1 MTKYK
6 KSNYFEIIDNF
17 YLFFGQSEMTINNY
31 RIDSD
36 NLTKIHVICPHC
48 KKSKFIKI
56 PTNIIIESKN
66 VTTISIPLNHV
77 CEHSFQIF
85 VDKNFAIR
93 GYQRVD
99 FDISNFEIYSDGAD
113 SKGED
118 LLITYNFSVIIKKIV
133 QLIRENINIKG
144 IFGGLVLTESG
155 NLIFSSLPS
164 EISLNM
170 IRKIELQKSF
180 PTSVNQIFL
189 ILSNNQKII
198 SSTLVID
205 NVKLI
210 ITLCFSVEMDYNTA
224 NYYMLELKKNV
235 LLSSKIDSSQN
246 IYWLH
251 SIISQ
256 SNDLDSEEFFLDS
269 LGIKI
274 QKSVVTNINEIEEI
288 LKTKDYDGKVFLNE
302 RYVRLMEGLM
312 WTLTD
317 ALLIISNLNMF

>member
-1 MTKYK
+1 MT
-6 KSNYFEIIDNF
+6 NNINGID
-17 YLFFGQSEMTINNY
+17 Y
-31 RIDSD
+31 D
-36 NLTKIHVICPHC
+36 NLAKIHVVCPHC
-48 KKSKFIKI
+48 NKSKIIKI
-56 PTNIIIESKN
+56 PANIIYESKN

-85 VDKNFAIR
+85 VDKHFVVR

-99 FDISNFEIYSDGAD
+99 FDISNFEIYSDGSD

-118 LLITYNFSVIIKKIV
+118 LLITYHFSVIIKKIV

-180 PTSVNQIFL
+180 PPTINQIFL
-189 ILSNNQKII
+189 TLSNNQKII
-198 SSTLVID
+198 SSTITIE
-205 NVKLI
+205 NIKII
-210 ITLCFSVEMDYNTA
+210 ITLCFSIEMDYNTA
-224 NYYMLELKKNV
+224 NYYMLELKKNT
-235 LLSSKIDSSQN
+235 LLSSKIDSSQT
-246 IYWLH
+246 IYWLY

-256 SNDLDSEEFFLDS
+256 SIDLDSDELLLDS

-274 QKSVVTNINEIEEI
+274 QKSVVNNINEIEDI
-288 LKTKDYDGKVFLNE
+288 LKTKDYEGKVFLSE

-312 WTLTD
+312 WTVSD

>member
-6 KSNYFEIIDNF
+6 KSNCYVILDNF
-17 YLFFGQSEMTINNY
+17 YFLILGLSEMIKSNTGVEY
-31 RIDSD
+31 D
-36 NLTKIHVICPHC
+36 NLTKIHVTCPHC

-56 PTNIIIESKN
+56 PANIILESSN
-66 VTTISIPLNHV
+66 LTTISIPLNYM

-85 VDKNFAIR
+85 VDKNFVLR

-99 FDISNFEIYSDGAD
+99 FDISNFEIYSDGTD

-133 QLIRENINIKG
+133 QLIRENINIRG
-144 IFGGLVLTESG
+144 IFGGLVLTELG

-180 PTSVNQIFL
+180 PTTINQVFL
-189 ILSNNQKII
+189 ILSNNQKIA
-198 SSTLVID
+198 SSTIIID

-224 NYYMLELKKNV
+224 NYYLLELKKNI
-235 LLSSKIDSSQN
+235 LFHSIKDSSQN
-246 IYWLH
+246 IFWLH
-251 SIISQ
+251 SIISR
-256 SNDLDSEEFFLDS
+256 SDLDSDEIFLDS
-269 LGIKI
+269 LGIKL
-274 QKSVVTNINEIEEI
+274 QKPVVTNINEIEGI
-288 LKTKDYDGKVFLNE
+288 LKTKDYEGKVFISE
-302 RYVRLMEGLM
+302 RYVRMMEGLM
-312 WTLTD
+312 WTLKD

>member
-1 MTKYK
+1 
-6 KSNYFEIIDNF
+6 
-17 YLFFGQSEMTINNY
+17 MTISNIGTEY
-31 RIDSD
+31 D
-36 NLTKIHVICPHC
+36 NLAKIHVTCPHC
-48 KKSKFIKI
+48 NTSKFIKI
-56 PTNIIIESKN
+56 PTNIINESSHL
-66 VTTISIPLNHV
+66 TTISIPLNHI

-85 VDKNFAIR
+85 VDNHFVIR

-99 FDISNFEIYSDGAD
+99 FDISNFEIYQNGSD

-118 LLITYNFSVIIKKIV
+118 LLITYNFSVIIKKMI

-144 IFGGLVLTESG
+144 IFGGLILTESG
-155 NLIFSSLPS
+155 NLIFSSFPN

-170 IRKIELQKSF
+170 IRKIEIQKSF
-180 PTSVNQIFL
+180 PTIMNQIFL

-198 SSTLVID
+198 CSTIIID

-210 ITLCFSVEMDYNTA
+210 FTLCFSLEMDYNTA
-224 NYYMLELKKNV
+224 NYYMLELKKNI
-235 LLSSKIDSSQN
+235 LLYSTIDSSHN

-251 SIISQ
+251 SIISR
-256 SNDLDSEEFFLDS
+256 NDLDTDEYFLDS

-274 QKSVVTNINEIEEI
+274 QKSVVSNINEIEGI
-288 LKTKDYDGKVFLNE
+288 LKTKDYEGKVYVSE

-312 WTLTD
+312 WTLND

>member
-1 MTKYK
+1 
-6 KSNYFEIIDNF
+6 
-17 YLFFGQSEMTINNY
+17 MTISN
-31 RIDSD
+31 IEGESD
-36 NLTKIHVICPHC
+36 KLAKIHVTCPHC
-48 KKSKFIKI
+48 NTSKFIKI
-56 PTNIIIESKN
+56 PTNIINESSHL
-66 VTTISIPLNHV
+66 TTISIPLNHI

-85 VDKNFAIR
+85 VDNHFVIR

-99 FDISNFEIYSDGAD
+99 FDISNFEIYQDGSD

-118 LLITYNFSVIIKKIV
+118 LLITYNFSVIIKKMI

-164 EISLNM
+164 EISINM
-170 IRKIELQKSF
+170 IRKMEIQKSF
-180 PTSVNQIFL
+180 PKTINQIFL

-210 ITLCFSVEMDYNTA
+210 FTLCFSLEMDYNTA
-224 NYYMLELKKNV
+224 NYYMLELKKNI
-235 LLSSKIDSSQN
+235 LLYSIIDSSQN

-256 SNDLDSEEFFLDS
+256 SIDLDSDEYFLDS

-274 QKSVVTNINEIEEI
+274 QKSVVSNINEIEGI
-288 LKTKDYDGKVFLNE
+288 LKTNDYEGKVYVSE

-312 WTLTD
+312 WTLND

>member
-1 MTKYK
+1 
-6 KSNYFEIIDNF
+6 
-17 YLFFGQSEMTINNY
+17 
-31 RIDSD
+31 
-36 NLTKIHVICPHC
+36 
-48 KKSKFIKI
+48 
-56 PTNIIIESKN
+56 
-66 VTTISIPLNHV
+66 
-77 CEHSFQIF
+77 
-85 VDKNFAIR
+85 
-93 GYQRVD
+93 
-99 FDISNFEIYSDGAD
+99 
-113 SKGED
+113 
-118 LLITYNFSVIIKKIV
+118 
-133 QLIRENINIKG
+133 
-144 IFGGLVLTESG
+144 
-155 NLIFSSLPS
+155 
-164 EISLNM
+164 M

-210 ITLCFSVEMDYNTA
+210 ITLCFSVELDYNTA
-224 NYYMLELKKNV
+224 NYYMLELKKKV

-246 IYWLH
+246 VYWLY
-251 SIISQ
+251 SIISDR
-256 SNDLDSEEFFLDS
+256 NDLDSEELFLDS

-288 LKTKDYDGKVFLNE
+288 LKTKDYEGKIFINE

>member
-1 MTKYK
+1 
-6 KSNYFEIIDNF
+6 
-17 YLFFGQSEMTINNY
+17 MTISNIEGEN
-31 RIDSD
+31 D
-36 NLTKIHVICPHC
+36 NLAKIHVTCPHC
-48 KKSKFIKI
+48 NTSKFIKI
-56 PTNIIIESKN
+56 PTNIINESSHL
-66 VTTISIPLNHV
+66 TTISIPLNHI

-85 VDKNFAIR
+85 VDNHFVIR

-99 FDISNFEIYSDGAD
+99 FDISNFEIYQDGSD

-118 LLITYNFSVIIKKIV
+118 LLITYNFSVIIKKMI

-170 IRKIELQKSF
+170 IRKMEIQKSF
-180 PTSVNQIFL
+180 PKTINQIFL

-210 ITLCFSVEMDYNTA
+210 FTLCFSLEMDYNTA
-224 NYYMLELKKNV
+224 NYYMLELKKNI
-235 LLSSKIDSSQN
+235 LLYSIIDSSQN

-256 SNDLDSEEFFLDS
+256 SIDLDSDEYFLDS

-274 QKSVVTNINEIEEI
+274 QKSVVSNINEIEGI
-288 LKTKDYDGKVFLNE
+288 LKTNDYEGKVYFSE

-312 WTLTD
+312 WTLND

>member
-1 MTKYK
+1 
-6 KSNYFEIIDNF
+6 
-17 YLFFGQSEMTINNY
+17 MTISNIEGEN
-31 RIDSD
+31 DK
-36 NLTKIHVICPHC
+36 LAKIHVTCPHC
-48 KKSKFIKI
+48 NASKFIKI
-56 PTNIIIESKN
+56 PTNIINESN
-66 VTTISIPLNHV
+66 HLTTISIPLNHI

-85 VDKNFAIR
+85 VDNHFVIR

-99 FDISNFEIYSDGAD
+99 FDISNFEIYQDGSD

-118 LLITYNFSVIIKKIV
+118 LLITYNFSVIIKKMI

-164 EISLNM
+164 EISINM
-170 IRKIELQKSF
+170 IRKMEIQKSF
-180 PTSVNQIFL
+180 PKTINQIFL

-210 ITLCFSVEMDYNTA
+210 FTLCFSLEMDYNTA
-224 NYYMLELKKNV
+224 NYYMLVLKKNI
-235 LLSSKIDSSQN
+235 LLYSIKDSSQN

-256 SNDLDSEEFFLDS
+256 SIDLDSDEYFLDS

-274 QKSVVTNINEIEEI
+274 QKSVVSNINEIEGI
-288 LKTKDYDGKVFLNE
+288 LKTNDYEGKVYFSE

-312 WTLTD
+312 WTLND

>member
-1 MTKYK
+1 LTI
-6 KSNYFEIIDNF
+6 SNIE
-17 YLFFGQSEMTINNY
+17 GE
-31 RIDSD
+31 SD
-36 NLTKIHVICPHC
+36 KLAKIHVTCPHC
-48 KKSKFIKI
+48 NTSKFIKI
-56 PTNIIIESKN
+56 PTNIINESSHL
-66 VTTISIPLNHV
+66 TTISIPLNHI

-85 VDKNFAIR
+85 VDNHFVIR

-99 FDISNFEIYSDGAD
+99 FDISNFEIYQDGSD

-118 LLITYNFSVIIKKIV
+118 LLITYNFSVIIKKMI

-164 EISLNM
+164 EISINM
-170 IRKIELQKSF
+170 IRKMEIQKSF
-180 PTSVNQIFL
+180 PKTINQIFL

-210 ITLCFSVEMDYNTA
+210 FTLCFSLEMDYNTA
-224 NYYMLELKKNV
+224 NYYMLELKKNI
-235 LLSSKIDSSQN
+235 LLYSIIDSSQN

-256 SNDLDSEEFFLDS
+256 SIDLDSDEYFLDS

-274 QKSVVTNINEIEEI
+274 QKSVVSNINEIEGI
-288 LKTKDYDGKVFLNE
+288 LKTNDYEGKVYVSE

-312 WTLTD
+312 WTLND